1 MGSAI
6 LLHLGP
12 AGPRGPPAG
21 RNLLSLGCQPQD
33 QTASLS
39 PGAPQGRHPGGAR
52 IRPSGERSP
61 TQKPH
66 GGSLPHEIFSVC
78 FAGWSS
84 GLAGGELP
92 GETFPKNLAGGALP
106 SEMFPD
112 GLGGEISPS
121 ERYAKNLVG
130 GASPARF
137 FRRDS
142 NKVRGLALPSPH
154 PACPE
159 RALAQRRGPDRL
171 YRGRGSAQSSRPCSP
186 SLAVK
191 YRRLPASVSWSGF
204 EGAGPG
210 RMSWTRVVPAA
221 VPSLCQSS

>member
-61 TQKPH
+61 TQKSH
-66 GGSLPHEIFSVC
+66 GGSLPHEISPFVSLDGAPVSLGR
-78 FAGWSS
+78 APRRD
-84 GLAGGELP
+84 LP
-92 GETFPKNLAGGALP
+92 KTSRGGALP

-186 SLAVK
+186 SFAVK